1 MSSFSFSSLLLLSF
15 LLLLSASSVSS
26 LGEQAGGKVGGRT
39 EIKDAATDEKVR
51 SLGRFAVEE
60 HNRSLFLGGRREGTP
75 SSLRLSFDGVVAAQE
90 QVVSGTEYFLR
101 VAARDRAGVAR
112 TYDAVV
118 LVKPWLNSQKLLSFA
133 LSDHN

>member
-15 LLLLSASSVSS
+15 LLLLLSASSVSS

-60 HNRSLFLGGRREGTP
+60 HNRSLFLGGAPRGHPVLPPPLVRRSRRRAGAGGVGDRVLPQGGRQGPRRRREDVRRGRP
-75 SSLRLSFDGVVAAQE
+75 RQAVAQLPEAPLLCALR
-90 QVVSGTEYFLR
+90 
-101 VAARDRAGVAR
+101 
-112 TYDAVV
+112 
-118 LVKPWLNSQKLLSFA
+118 P
-133 LSDHN
+133 